1 MAYEDTTV
9 NLKMIFT
16 SLIEALEVADP
27 YTRGHSDRVG
37 SLAVALALDL
47 GLSTREL
54 EILKDAGALHDIGKI
69 GVSGDI
75 LNKPGKLTDTEY
87 EEVKRHPTFGY
98 NILKPLAQQ
107 ELLDCTLYHHERLD
121 GRGYP
126 TGTSDIPLLARVT
139 QIADVWDALTSQ
151 RPYRAA
157 MPHAK
162 ARQLMGGG
170 ENTFGFDAELLE
182 SFMRLTRYIFPDDD
196 CDPHELERIFEEVA
210 QLRPQQILA
219 GVGAT

>member
-1 MAYEDTTV
+1 MAYDDTTV

-16 SLIEALEVADP
+16 SLIEAIEVADP

-69 GVSGDI
+69 GISGDI
-75 LNKPGKLTDTEY
+75 LNKPGKLTDAEY
-87 EEVKRHPTFGY
+87 DEVKRHPTFGY
-98 NILKPLAQQ
+98 NILKPLGQQ

-121 GRGYP
+121 GHGYP
-126 TGTSDIPLLARVT
+126 TATQNIPLLARVT
-139 QIADVWDALTSQ
+139 QIADVWDALTSR

-170 ENTFGFDAELLE
+170 DNTFGFDAELLE

-196 CDPHELERIFEEVA
+196 CDPRELERIFEEVA
-210 QLRPQQILA
+210 QLKPQQILA